1 VGRRLSGLVA
11 RDRAAGH
18 RSHAFYLL
26 QSSSTCPN
34 PLSPPLHR
42 RRRGIGRRR
51 VVVYDA
57 LSRSEFQNGEFL
69 PSVSSYTKPKV
80 NVDGS
85 IDIFFAP
92 NRPKDA
98 SPRREDF
105 LESTNHNRNK

>member
-1 VGRRLSGLVA
+1 VTARLVTEAMHSIC
-11 RDRAAGH
+11 
-18 RSHAFYLL
+18 S
-26 QSSSTCPN
+26 N
-34 PLSPPLHR
+34 PLLPAPILFR
-42 RRRGIGRRR
+42 LRFTAVDAALGRRR